1 MRHCMACDS
10 GGRYSNTHGNS
21 HSLSLGMESHACS
34 KTMKAA
40 LLLPGKQETWIGN
53 KLLLEDQASA
63 PKKKETNGAFTTPG
77 RW

>member
-1 MRHCMACDS
+1 
-10 GGRYSNTHGNS
+10 
-21 HSLSLGMESHACS
+21 MESHACS